1 MDHNFTATV
10 DVISSSILAS
20 LLAIEILASLLANT
34 AVLVTT
40 AVSQRGRESW
50 KLSSTILFNFLILSH
65 FVISITYSPL
75 TIGGFLAR
83 EWTYGS
89 TFEQKLATCKFAGY
103 MLVFSFLI
111 VSMTLALISFDR
123 CLFITK
129 PQTHKR
135 LMGPRIAVS
144 LVLGV
149 WLLAALLT
157 STPLYGFGEFGYE
170 PSYGYCGPLWIQIGF
185 VVYAGI
191 VSTGIVG
198 VIFITSIWTLCFT
211 HKFLKDHSASEE
223 GVYSSRKKRLFG
235 IFGTMIIVYIVC
247 LLPAIGN
254 ALITPIVVVPELF
267 LTGLVCFQL
276 ITIASPLVQS
286 YFRPDIKKALISL
299 YKKIFSG
306 SGFPT
311 KNSRESDLTA
321 L

>member
-1 MDHNFTATV
+1 MVLYTV
-10 DVISSSILAS
+10 
-20 LLAIEILASLLANT
+20 
-34 AVLVTT
+34 
-40 AVSQRGRESW
+40 
-50 KLSSTILFNFLILSH
+50 
-65 FVISITYSPL
+65 
-75 TIGGFLAR
+75 GGFLAR
-83 EWTYGS
+83 EQIYGS
-89 TFEQKLATCKFAGY
+89 ALEQKMATCKFAAY

-129 PQTHKR
+129 PHTHKR
-135 LMGPRIAVS
+135 FMGPRIAVS

-170 PSYGYCGPLWIQIGF
+170 PSYGYCGPFWIQIGF
-185 VVYAGI
+185 VVYAGM

-211 HKFLKDHSASEE
+211 HKFLKDHSTSEE

-235 IFGTMIIVYIVC
+235 IFGTMILVYIVC
-247 LLPAIGN
+247 LLPAIIN
-254 ALITPIVVVPELF
+254 AVITPIVYVPELF

-286 YFRPDIKKALISL
+286 YFRPDIRKVLLSL
-299 YKKIFSG
+299 HQRIFSN
-306 SGFPT
+306 SNFPT
-311 KNSRESDLTA
+311 KSSHGSDLTGI
-321 L
+321 